1 MACSVFE
8 QATPAVVGGNGSLM
22 TLQRKRILLETT
34 DMPLFAISSVRSP
47 ILRPVRETNLE
58 GVSFEAARYPRLGRV
73 QNARQH
79 WLDRWRRKTFA
90 RQNGMLNVG
99 SGCLE
104 SAVWEARFLRASFA
118 FGNVL
123 RMQSHGQSINV
134 MPFSVD
140 RLPLRLA
147 LITEGRERENSS
159 LSLRS
164 RDLDMTTPE
173 QAVHIRD
180 LMNSAVDD
188 VTVFFDLADFIQQ
201 APNLHDAV
209 IWPHWNGSRNRN
221 RTGYAAAICEIY
233 GLRYVGPDPY
243 ARLIAN
249 DKSLSKVFL
258 RRAGLKSPPSVLIA
272 NPTQIDLIS
281 VLRVPMIVKP
291 NMEGS
296 SIGIDQGSICT
307 TMGEAKELA
316 LRKLRNFPEGIIVEE
331 FVSGPEVFISVAF
344 DKSGSFRWGCS
355 ERIVGEESSF
365 LINHVYDYNL
375 KFSGGRKVALRS
387 VEFMTDE
394 LLSKIVQLVA
404 DLKTI
409 DLIRLD
415 GRLLDGEL
423 LIIEITPD
431 PLMTPY
437 SEFLGTLALAGHEPA
452 LVIRDIVERA
462 AARSGATFEL

>member
-1 MACSVFE
+1 
-8 QATPAVVGGNGSLM
+8 
-22 TLQRKRILLETT
+22 
-34 DMPLFAISSVRSP
+34 
-47 ILRPVRETNLE
+47 
-58 GVSFEAARYPRLGRV
+58 V
-73 QNARQH
+73 Q
-79 WLDRWRRKTFA
+79 
-90 RQNGMLNVG
+90 G
-99 SGCLE
+99 
-104 SAVWEARFLRASFA
+104 
-118 FGNVL
+118 
-123 RMQSHGQSINV
+123 HGQPRNV
-134 MPFSVD
+134 MPFTAD

-147 LITEGRERENSS
+147 LITEGRERENSL
-159 LSLRS
+159 LSLGS

-173 QAVHIRD
+173 QAVHITD
-180 LMNSAVDD
+180 LMKSAVDD

-201 APNLHDAV
+201 APKLHDAV
-209 IWPHWNGSRNRN
+209 VWPHWNGSRNRN

-258 RRAGLKSPPSVLIA
+258 RRAGLESPASVFVA
-272 NPTQIDLIS
+272 TQTQTDLIS
-281 VLRVPMIVKP
+281 ALRFPVIVKP

-307 TMGEAKELA
+307 TMEEAKDLA
-316 LRKLRNFPEGIIVEE
+316 LRMLGNFPEGIIVEE
-331 FVSGPEVFISVAF
+331 FVSGPEVFISLAF
-344 DKSGSFRWGCS
+344 DKGGSFRWGCS
-355 ERIVGEESSF
+355 ERIVGEETGF

-375 KFSGGRKVALRS
+375 KFSRDRRVALRS

-394 LLSKIVQLVA
+394 LLSKVVQLAA

-415 GRLLDGEL
+415 GRLWNGQL

-452 LVIRDIVERA
+452 LVIRDIVERV
-462 AARSGATFEL
+462 AARSGATFES

>member
-1 MACSVFE
+1 MSFRFE
-8 QATPAVVGGNGSLM
+8 N
-22 TLQRKRILLETT
+22 
-34 DMPLFAISSVRSP
+34 
-47 ILRPVRETNLE
+47 
-58 GVSFEAARYPRLGRV
+58 VSRV
-73 QNARQH
+73 QGH
-79 WLDRWRRKTFA
+79 
-90 RQNGMLNVG
+90 GMP
-99 SGCLE
+99 
-104 SAVWEARFLRASFA
+104 
-118 FGNVL
+118 GNV
-123 RMQSHGQSINV
+123 V
-134 MPFSVD
+134 PFAAD

-147 LITEGRERENSS
+147 LITEGRERENSM
-159 LSLRS
+159 LSLGS

-173 QAVHIRD
+173 QAVHIRE
-180 LMNSAVDD
+180 LMRSAVDD
-188 VTVFFDLADFIQQ
+188 VTVFFDLAEFIQQ
-201 APNLHDAV
+201 APKLHDTV
-209 IWPHWNGSRNRN
+209 VWPHWNGSRNRN
-221 RTGYAAAICEIY
+221 RTGYAAAICEIF

-258 RRAGLKSPPSVLIA
+258 RRAGLESPASVLVA
-272 NPTQIDLIS
+272 TPTQTDLIGA
-281 VLRVPMIVKP
+281 LRLPVIVKP

-307 TMGEAKELA
+307 SMEEAKHLA
-316 LRKLRNFPEGIIVEE
+316 QCRLGDFPEGIIVEE
-331 FVSGPEVFISVAF
+331 FVSGPEVFVSLAF

-355 ERIVGEESSF
+355 ERIVGEESGF
-365 LINHVYDYNL
+365 LIDHVYDYNL
-375 KFSGGRKVALRS
+375 KFSGDRRVALRC

-394 LLSKIVQLVA
+394 LLSKIVRLTA

-415 GRLLDGEL
+415 GRLRDGEL

-462 AARSGATFEL
+462 AARN

>member
-1 MACSVFE
+1 
-8 QATPAVVGGNGSLM
+8 
-22 TLQRKRILLETT
+22 
-34 DMPLFAISSVRSP
+34 
-47 ILRPVRETNLE
+47 
-58 GVSFEAARYPRLGRV
+58 V
-73 QNARQH
+73 QGHRQP
-79 WLDRWRRKTFA
+79 
-90 RQNGMLNVG
+90 
-99 SGCLE
+99 
-104 SAVWEARFLRASFA
+104 
-118 FGNVL
+118 GNVT
-123 RMQSHGQSINV
+123 
-134 MPFSVD
+134 PFTAD

-147 LITEGRERENSS
+147 LITEGRAREDTL
-159 LSLRS
+159 LSPGS

-173 QAVHIRD
+173 QADHIRD
-180 LMNSAVDD
+180 LMKSAVDD
-188 VTVFFDLADFIQQ
+188 VIVFFDVADFIRE
-201 APNLHDAV
+201 APKLHDAV
-209 IWPHWNGSRNRN
+209 VWPHWNGSRNRN

-258 RRAGLKSPPSVLIA
+258 KRAGLESPPSVLITTA
-272 NPTQIDLIS
+272 TQIDLIDA
-281 VLRVPMIVKP
+281 LRVPVIVKP

-307 TMGEAKELA
+307 TMEQAKELA
-316 LRKLRNFPEGIIVEE
+316 LRKLVDFPEGIIVEE
-331 FVSGPEVFISVAF
+331 FVSGPEVFISLAF
-344 DKSGSFRWGCS
+344 DKGGSFRWGCS
-355 ERIVGEESSF
+355 ERIVGEESGF

-375 KFSGGRKVALRS
+375 KFSRDRRVALRA

-394 LLSKIVQLVA
+394 LLAKIVQLAA

-415 GRLLDGEL
+415 GRLRDGEL
-423 LIIEITPD
+423 IIIEITPD

-462 AARSGATFEL
+462 AARSGAAFEL

>member
-1 MACSVFE
+1 LIACLDEAEWQPVIRALPTE
-8 QATPAVVGGNGSLM
+8 KGLIPGGAVL
-22 TLQRKRILLETT
+22 
-34 DMPLFAISSVRSP
+34 
-47 ILRPVRETNLE
+47 
-58 GVSFEAARYPRLGRV
+58 
-73 QNARQH
+73 
-79 WLDRWRRKTFA
+79 RWRDEFQVQERIA
-90 RQNGMLNVG
+90 
-99 SGCLE
+99 
-104 SAVWEARFLRASFA
+104 SA
-118 FGNVL
+118 G
-123 RMQSHGQSINV
+123 HGQRGNV
-134 MPFSVD
+134 MPFTAD

-147 LITEGRERENSS
+147 LITEGRERENSL
-159 LSLRS
+159 LSLGS

-180 LMNSAVDD
+180 LMKSAVDD
-188 VTVFFDLADFIQQ
+188 VTVFSDLADFVQQ
-201 APNLHDAV
+201 APKLHDAV
-209 IWPHWNGSRNRN
+209 VWPHWNGSRNRN

-258 RRAGLKSPPSVLIA
+258 RRAGLESPASVLVA
-272 NPTQIDLIS
+272 TPTQTDLIS
-281 VLRVPMIVKP
+281 ALRFPVIVKP

-307 TMGEAKELA
+307 TMEEAKDLA
-316 LRKLRNFPEGIIVEE
+316 LRKLGNFPEGIIVEE
-331 FVSGPEVFISVAF
+331 FVSGQEVFISLAF
-344 DKSGSFRWGCS
+344 DKDGSFRWGES
-355 ERIVGEESSF
+355 ERVVAEESSF

-375 KFSGGRKVALRS
+375 KFSGNRRVALRS
-387 VEFMTDE
+387 IEFMTDE
-394 LLSKIVQLVA
+394 LLSKIVQLTA

-415 GRLLDGEL
+415 GRLLGGEL

-437 SEFLGTLALAGHEPA
+437 SEFLGTLALAGHEPL

>member
-1 MACSVFE
+1 MATSDERHLRANMVPCLLA
-8 QATPAVVGGNGSLM
+8 QPAA
-22 TLQRKRILLETT
+22 ET
-34 DMPLFAISSVRSP
+34 A
-47 ILRPVRETNLE
+47 
-58 GVSFEAARYPRLGRV
+58 V
-73 QNARQH
+73 Q
-79 WLDRWRRKTFA
+79 
-90 RQNGMLNVG
+90 
-99 SGCLE
+99 
-104 SAVWEARFLRASFA
+104 EARFCPVGTSFR
-118 FGNVL
+118 FGSVL
-123 RMQSHGQSINV
+123 RVQGHGQPGNV
-134 MPFSVD
+134 MPFTAD

-147 LITEGRERENSS
+147 LITEGRERENSL
-159 LSLRS
+159 LSLGS

-180 LMNSAVDD
+180 LMKSVVDD

-201 APNLHDAV
+201 APKLHDAV
-209 IWPHWNGSRNRN
+209 VWPHWNGSRNRN

-258 RRAGLKSPPSVLIA
+258 RRAGLESPASVLVTT
-272 NPTQIDLIS
+272 PTQADLIS
-281 VLRVPMIVKP
+281 ALRFPVIVKP

-307 TMGEAKELA
+307 TIEAAKDLA
-316 LRKLRNFPEGIIVEE
+316 LHRLGNFPEGIIVEE
-331 FVSGPEVFISVAF
+331 FVSGPEVFISLAF
-344 DKSGSFRWGCS
+344 DKAGSFRWGCS

-375 KFSGGRKVALRS
+375 KFSRDRRVALRP

-394 LLSKIVQLVA
+394 LLAKIVQLTA

-415 GRLLDGEL
+415 GRLSDGEL

-452 LVIRDIVERA
+452 LVIRDIVERV
-462 AARSGATFEL
+462 AARSGATFDL

>member
-1 MACSVFE
+1 MSMMFGAMCLTRPDQVPNAGQDGSMATGDERHLS
-8 QATPAVVGGNGSLM
+8 ANM
-22 TLQRKRILLETT
+22 
-34 DMPLFAISSVRSP
+34 
-47 ILRPVRETNLE
+47 
-58 GVSFEAARYPRLGRV
+58 VSFLVAQPATETAVQEARLCAVGMSFRFGSVLRV
-73 QNARQH
+73 QVRGQP
-79 WLDRWRRKTFA
+79 R
-90 RQNGMLNVG
+90 NV
-99 SGCLE
+99 
-104 SAVWEARFLRASFA
+104 V
-118 FGNVL
+118 
-123 RMQSHGQSINV
+123 
-134 MPFSVD
+134 PFTAD

-147 LITEGRERENSS
+147 LITEGREREDS
-159 LSLRS
+159 LLSPGS

-180 LMNSAVDD
+180 LMKSAVDD
-188 VTVFFDLADFIQQ
+188 VIVFFDLADFIQQ
-201 APNLHDAV
+201 APKLHDAV
-209 IWPHWNGSRNRN
+209 VWPHWNGSRNRN
-221 RTGYAAAICEIY
+221 RTGYAATICEIH

-258 RRAGLKSPPSVLIA
+258 RRAGLKSPASVLVTS
-272 NPTQIDLIS
+272 PTQTDLIS
-281 VLRVPMIVKP
+281 ALRFPVIVKP

-307 TMGEAKELA
+307 TMEQAKDLA
-316 LRKLRNFPEGIIVEE
+316 HRKLCNFPEGIIVEE
-331 FVSGPEVFISVAF
+331 FVSGPEVFISLAF
-344 DKSGSFRWGCS
+344 DKAGSFRWGCS

-365 LINHVYDYNL
+365 LINHVYDYHL
-375 KFSGGRKVALRS
+375 KFSRNRRVALRP

-394 LLSKIVQLVA
+394 LLSKIVRLAA

-415 GRLLDGEL
+415 GRLSDGEL
-423 LIIEITPD
+423 FIIEITPD

-452 LVIRDIVERA
+452 LVIRDIVERV

>member
-1 MACSVFE
+1 
-8 QATPAVVGGNGSLM
+8 
-22 TLQRKRILLETT
+22 
-34 DMPLFAISSVRSP
+34 
-47 ILRPVRETNLE
+47 
-58 GVSFEAARYPRLGRV
+58 
-73 QNARQH
+73 
-79 WLDRWRRKTFA
+79 
-90 RQNGMLNVG
+90 
-99 SGCLE
+99 
-104 SAVWEARFLRASFA
+104 
-118 FGNVL
+118 
-123 RMQSHGQSINV
+123 
-134 MPFSVD
+134 MPFNAD

-147 LITEGRERENSS
+147 LITEGRERENSL
-159 LSLRS
+159 LSLGS

-173 QAVHIRD
+173 QAAHIRD
-180 LMNSAVDD
+180 LMKSAVDD

-201 APNLHDAV
+201 APKLHDAV
-209 IWPHWNGSRNRN
+209 VWPHWNGSRNRN

-258 RRAGLKSPPSVLIA
+258 RRAGLESPASVLVA
-272 NPTQIDLIS
+272 TPMQTDLIS
-281 VLRVPMIVKP
+281 ALRVPVIVKP

-307 TMGEAKELA
+307 TMEEAKDLA
-316 LRKLRNFPEGIIVEE
+316 LRQLGSFPEGIIVEE
-331 FVSGPEVFISVAF
+331 FVSGPEVFISLAF
-344 DKSGSFRWGCS
+344 DKGGSFRWGCS

-365 LINHVYDYNL
+365 LINRVYDYNL
-375 KFSGGRKVALRS
+375 KFSGDRRVALRS

-394 LLSKIVQLVA
+394 LLSKIVQLTA

-409 DLIRLD
+409 DLIRID
-415 GRLLDGEL
+415 GRLWDGEL

-437 SEFLGTLALAGHEPA
+437 SEFLGTLALAGHEPG

-462 AARSGATFEL
+462 AARRGAAFEL

>member
-1 MACSVFE
+1 
-8 QATPAVVGGNGSLM
+8 
-22 TLQRKRILLETT
+22 
-34 DMPLFAISSVRSP
+34 
-47 ILRPVRETNLE
+47 
-58 GVSFEAARYPRLGRV
+58 
-73 QNARQH
+73 
-79 WLDRWRRKTFA
+79 
-90 RQNGMLNVG
+90 
-99 SGCLE
+99 
-104 SAVWEARFLRASFA
+104 
-118 FGNVL
+118 
-123 RMQSHGQSINV
+123 MQGHGQPANLK
-134 MPFSVD
+134 PFTAD

-147 LITEGRERENSS
+147 LITEGRERENSL
-159 LSLRS
+159 LSPGS

-173 QAVHIRD
+173 QAVHITD
-180 LMNSAVDD
+180 LMKSAVDD

-201 APNLHDAV
+201 APKLHDAV
-209 IWPHWNGSRNRN
+209 VWPHWNGSRNRN

-258 RRAGLKSPPSVLIA
+258 SRAGLASPASVLVA
-272 NPTQIDLIS
+272 TPTQADLIS
-281 VLRVPMIVKP
+281 ALRVPVIVKP

-307 TMGEAKELA
+307 TMEEAKDLA
-316 LRKLRNFPEGIIVEE
+316 LRKLGNFPEGIIVEE
-331 FVSGPEVFISVAF
+331 FVSGPEVFISLAF
-344 DKSGSFRWGCS
+344 DKAGSFRWGCS

-375 KFSGGRKVALRS
+375 KFSRDRRVALRP

-394 LLSKIVQLVA
+394 LLAKIVQLTA

-415 GRLLDGEL
+415 GRLSDGEL

-452 LVIRDIVERA
+452 LVIRDIVERV
-462 AARSGATFEL
+462 AARSGATFDL